1 MKYEVIDTDVLVV
14 GAGGAGCRAAI
25 EASNHNVRVTVI
37 TKDILG
43 KAHTVMAEGGINA
56 ALGNSDPRDSW
67 ESHGYDTVSGGAW
80 LNDQE
85 LVEVLVKY
93 APERVLELEEF
104 GALFSRTPDGKIAQR
119 PFGKQSFPR
128 ACYAADRSGH
138 EIMVTLVDE
147 MRRRDIEVHDEIYA
161 TSLLTD
167 GSRIAGVT
175 ALDIR
180 RGDFK
185 VYRAKATIMAAG
197 GAGRIYEITTNA
209 QADVGSGYAMAYKAG
224 VELVDMEQYQF
235 HPTGVA
241 FPESARGMLVTEG
254 VRGEGGILLNK
265 YGERFMKRY
274 HPDMMELAGRD
285 QVSRAIATEILEGR
299 GTEHG
304 AVYLDVSFLP
314 SSLIEEVLPTM
325 FHDFLDLG
333 VDIRNEPM
341 EVTPTAH
348 HYMGGIKINTKC
360 ETNMR
365 GLYAAGEVAGGVHG
379 GNRLGGNALADNLVF
394 GAIAGES
401 AAIYALNNE
410 MPKLD
415 RRQIEAEY
423 ERVFAPLDRKDGVRQ
438 SQLKKRLAKLMWDK
452 VGIFRNGRDMKSA
465 LDEIILMRT
474 RDEPRIYTD
483 NKSTRYNMELVG
495 ALEISDMLLVSEIL
509 TRSALMREESRGAH
523 YRTDFPK
530 PNNEKW
536 FVNIYVKREGNE
548 MKLYTKPVVITRWKP
563 PWMEKKSP

>member
-1 MKYEVIDTDVLVV
+1 MKYQVIDTDVLVV

-25 EASNHNVRVTVI
+25 GASNYNVQVTVI

-43 KAHTVMAEGGINA
+43 KAHTVMAEGGVNA
-56 ALGNSDPRDSW
+56 ALGNSDPGDNW
-67 ESHGYDTVSGGAW
+67 EIHGYDTVSGGAY

-85 LVEVLVKY
+85 LVEVLVKN
-93 APERVLELEEF
+93 APERILELEEF

-128 ACYAADRSGH
+128 SCYAADRSGH

-147 MRRRDIEVHDEIYA
+147 MRRRDIEVHDEVYA
-161 TSLLTD
+161 TSLLRD
-167 GSRIAGVT
+167 GPAVAGVT

-180 RGDFK
+180 RGEFR
-185 VYRAKATIMAAG
+185 VYRAKATVMASG

-209 QADVGSGYAMAYKAG
+209 QADVGSGYAMAYRAG
-224 VELVDMEQYQF
+224 VEQVDMEQYQF

-265 YGERFMKRY
+265 FGERFMKRY
-274 HPDMMELAGRD
+274 HPDTMELAGRD

-314 SSLIEEVLPTM
+314 SSLIEEALPTM
-325 FHDFLDLG
+325 FHDFMDFG

-348 HYMGGIKINTKC
+348 HYMGGIRINTRC
-360 ETNMR
+360 ETNLR
-365 GLYAAGEVAGGVHG
+365 GLYAAGEVTGGVHG
-379 GNRLGGNALADNLVF
+379 GNRLGGNALADIVVF

-401 AAIYALNNE
+401 AAAYALSSD

-415 RRQIEAEY
+415 RRQIEGEY
-423 ERVFAPLDRKDGVRQ
+423 ERVFAPLERKDGVRQ
-438 SQLKKRLAKLMWDK
+438 SQLKRRLAKLMWDK

-465 LDEIILMRT
+465 LDEIVLMRT
-474 RDEPRIYTD
+474 KDEPRIYTD

-495 ALEISDMLLVSEIL
+495 ALEVSDMLLVSEIL
-509 TRSALMREESRGAH
+509 TRSALMREDSRGAH

-530 PNNEKW
+530 PNHQKW
-536 FVNIYVKREGNE
+536 FVNICVRRDGNE
-548 MKLYTKPVVITRWKP
+548 MRLYTKPVLITRWKP
-563 PWMEKKSP
+563 PWMEKS

>member
-85 LVEVLVKY
+85 LVEILAKQ

-147 MRRRDIEVHDEIYA
+147 MRRRDIEVHDEVYA
-161 TSLLTD
+161 TSFLTD
-167 GSRIAGVT
+167 GPAIAGVT

-180 RGDFK
+180 RGDFR
-185 VYRAKATIMAAG
+185 VYRAKATVMAAG

-224 VELVDMEQYQF
+224 AELVDMEQYQF

-265 YGERFMKRY
+265 FGERFMKRY

-325 FHDFLDLG
+325 LHDFLDFG

-348 HYMGGIKINTKC
+348 HYMGGIKINAKC

-401 AAIYALNNE
+401 AASYALDNG

-423 ERVFAPLDRKDGVRQ
+423 ERVFAPLERKDGVRQ
-438 SQLKKRLAKLMWDK
+438 SQLKRRLAKLMWDK

-465 LDEIILMRT
+465 LDEIVLMRT
-474 RDEPRIYTD
+474 KDEPRIYTD

-530 PNNEKW
+530 PNHEKW
-536 FVNIYVKREGNE
+536 FVNIYVKKEGGG
-548 MKLYTKPVVITRWKP
+548 MRLYTKPVVITRWKP
-563 PWMEKKSP
+563 PWMEKSS